1 MQLLAK
7 QSGIKVKNHAD
18 LKTDGNTSEV
28 AVLRKKIFGSEI
40 ESRILSLGQDLRY
53 R

>member
-7 QSGIKVKNHAD
+7 QGGIKVKNDAD

-28 AVLRKKIFGSEI
+28 TVLRNKNFGSEI
-40 ESRILSLGQDLRY
+40 ESGILSLGQDLRY